1 MRDMSLLFICIVLMI
16 FFGALAL
23 PITIGVVVHL
33 IRKSKKEK
41 REHPEWFENKK
52 RDNFCYWTK

>member
-1 MRDMSLLFICIVLMI
+1 MRDMSLLFLCIVLMI

-52 RDNFCYWTK
+52 RDNF